1 MVALGEANVPVW
13 PRFGQGAVNW
23 TNRIYAAA
31 MEREEIEGIVTAAA
45 RMAFEGIVQ
54 TSYTPAERER
64 LDHAARTGEWRPMPP
79 LGM

>member
-1 MVALGEANVPVW
+1 
-13 PRFGQGAVNW
+13 
-23 TNRIYAAA
+23 